1 MKRVSKK
8 HKGECYE
15 RHPIQLNSDTIV
27 LLQLFHRN
35 NHIEDICWSSECT
48 MVMKKDLESHTK
60 AAEQFINQLEDHWTP
75 LFMMELR
82 DRINERLKRDDKKY
96 GTKFSREYIEEA
108 GPDKVPPDK
117 PVTSKQGP

>member
-1 MKRVSKK
+1 MKKMPN
-8 HKGECYE
+8 KGECYE
-15 RHPIQLNSDTIV
+15 RYPIQLNSDTIV
-27 LLQLFHRN
+27 MLHLFHRK

-48 MVMKKDLESHTK
+48 MSMNKDLESHTK

-96 GTKFSREYIEEA
+96 GTKFSREYIEEGKA